1 MTLSAPKPPSR
12 AELFYAL
19 AENPYIPG
27 LLKRYGLCLKDLQHL
42 FGEAAEHYRSLEQDY
57 WTLFVDGASRGN
69 PGPAGAGAVLRDSQ
83 GQIRAEVRDYLGK
96 ATNNEAEY
104 RALQMGL
111 EAAQRLGVRRLY
123 IFSDSKLVVEQL
135 KGGYQVKSPNLKPW
149 WEATRILLKKLDA
162 YAISHVNRGQNQEA
176 DRLANEA
183 IDQKSK
189 VDYNLLKRAVSE

>member
-1 MTLSAPKPPSR
+1 M
-12 AELFYAL
+12 
-19 AENPYIPG
+19 
-27 LLKRYGLCLKDLQHL
+27 CLKDLQHL